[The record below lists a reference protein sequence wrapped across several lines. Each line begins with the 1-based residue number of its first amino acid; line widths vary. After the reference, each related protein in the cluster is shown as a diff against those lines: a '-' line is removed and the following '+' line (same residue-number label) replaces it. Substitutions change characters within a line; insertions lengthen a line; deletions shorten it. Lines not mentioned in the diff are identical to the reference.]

1 MSKSTEIL
9 ELYLK
14 FHRGE
19 EISKSEIVEY
29 FGNKSPR
36 TIQRY
41 IASLNRFFEKNEGTE
56 DLKIKYSRKKN
67 VYFMEKNI
75 NNRFDKK
82 QVLVILKIIISTRGL
97 SENEISNIIE
107 QLTSTLDDDDIKII
121 NETIKSELYHYHEMS
136 YEEPLLSKIWDINKL
151 VLQGKSLKLNYY
163 NAWNQEKT
171 HIIRPLYI
179 TFSELYFYMVAVN
192 KNGRTLIYR
201 IDRIHDFEVINQ
213 KIEDSKSM
221 YYQEG
226 ELKQRAY
233 FMYGG
238 EWKRVRFEF
247 NGGIIESV
255 IDRFPT
261 AKLIKKDYENNR
273 FVVEIEVIGDGIIM
287 WLLSQGSKVK
297 ILSPLSIKEKY
308 VREIQKIGSYY
319 R

>member
-41 IASLNRFFEKNEGTE
+41 IASLNRFFEQNEGTE

-261 AKLIKKDYENNR
+261 AKLIKKNYENNR

-308 VREIQKIGSYY
+308 VGEIQKIGSYY

>member
-1 MSKSTEIL
+1 ML
-9 ELYLK
+9 GY
-14 FHRGE
+14 
-19 EISKSEIVEY
+19 
-29 FGNKSPR
+29 
-36 TIQRY
+36 
-41 IASLNRFFEKNEGTE
+41 
-56 DLKIKYSRKKN
+56 
-67 VYFMEKNI
+67 
-75 NNRFDKK
+75 
-82 QVLVILKIIISTRGL
+82 
-97 SENEISNIIE
+97 
-107 QLTSTLDDDDIKII
+107 
-121 NETIKSELYHYHEMS
+121 
-136 YEEPLLSKIWDINKL
+136 
-151 VLQGKSLKLNYY
+151 
-163 NAWNQEKT
+163 QEKT

-221 YYQEG
+221 FYQEG

>member
-261 AKLIKKDYENNR
+261 AKLIKKNYENNR

-308 VREIQKIGSYY
+308 VGEIQKIGSYY

>member
-1 MSKSTEIL
+1 MVKSTEIL

-41 IASLNRFFEKNEGTE
+41 ISSLNLFFEQNEETE
-56 DLKIKYSRKKN
+56 DLKIKYNRKKN
-67 VYFMEKNI
+67 IYFMEKNL

-97 SENEISNIIE
+97 SENEISNIIK
-107 QLTSTLDDDDIKII
+107 QLTSTLDNDDISII
-121 NETIKSELYHYHEMS
+121 NKTIKSELYHYQEMS
-136 YEEPLLSKIWDINKL
+136 HEESLLSKIWDINKHA
-151 VLQGKSLKLNYY
+151 LQGKSLKLKYY

-179 TFSELYFYMVAVN
+179 TFSELYFYMIAVN
-192 KNGRTLIYR
+192 KNGHTFIYR
-201 IDRIHDFEVINQ
+201 IDRIHEFEVINK

-226 ELKQRAY
+226 ELKKRAY

-238 EWKRVRFEF
+238 DWKRICFEF

-287 WLLSQGSKVK
+287 WLLSQGSKIK
-297 ILSPLSIKEKY
+297 ILSPLSLKEKY
-308 VREIQKIGSYY
+308 VEEIQKIKSYY
-319 R
+319 

>member
-1 MSKSTEIL
+1 MVKSTEIL

-41 IASLNRFFEKNEGTE
+41 IASLNRFFEQNEGTE

-136 YEEPLLSKIWDINKL
+136 HEEPLLSKIWDINKL

-308 VREIQKIGSYY
+308 VREIQKIRSYY

>member
-41 IASLNRFFEKNEGTE
+41 IASLNRFFEQNEGTE

-97 SENEISNIIE
+97 SENEIINIIE

-121 NETIKSELYHYHEMS
+121 NETIKSELYHYHEMRH
-136 YEEPLLSKIWDINKL
+136 EEPLLSKIWDINKL

>member
-67 VYFMEKNI
+67 IYFMEKNI

-261 AKLIKKDYENNR
+261 AKLIKKNYENNR

-308 VREIQKIGSYY
+308 VGEIQKIGSYY